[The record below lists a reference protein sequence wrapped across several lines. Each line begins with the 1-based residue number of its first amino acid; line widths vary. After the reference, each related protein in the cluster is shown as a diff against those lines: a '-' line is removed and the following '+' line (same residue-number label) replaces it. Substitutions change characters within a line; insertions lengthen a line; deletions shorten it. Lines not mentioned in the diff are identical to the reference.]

1 MSVGHSPLKEEE
13 EGGQGRVVYRAG
25 SGFSRTTK
33 TVVSFPA
40 SSALCASH
48 GNAT

>member
-13 EGGQGRVVYRAG
+13 EGGQGRVVCRTG
-25 SGFSRTTK
+25 SGFSRTTR
-33 TVVSFPA
+33 TVVSFPE